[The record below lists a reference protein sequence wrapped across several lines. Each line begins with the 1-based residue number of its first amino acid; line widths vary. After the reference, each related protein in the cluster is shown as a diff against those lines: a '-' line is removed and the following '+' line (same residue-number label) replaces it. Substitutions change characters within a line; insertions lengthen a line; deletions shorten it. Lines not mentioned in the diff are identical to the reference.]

1 MAARTSSPNRS
12 ATSKKAAP
20 EPEPTQQIFVVR
32 VVKGAAKGV
41 TSLVG
46 GAFRSIGSGAQNLD
60 PAHRRDGLGFL
71 ILALAIIIAV
81 REWFGMSGAAGEVIH
96 AAVAG
101 AFGVLAITLPLLLLL
116 LAIRVMRHPD
126 RSRVN
131 GRVTIGVGAIFAAT
145 AGLSAVFSHLP
156 SPAAR
161 Q

>member
-12 ATSKKAAP
+12 ATSTRAAP

-46 GAFRSIGSGAQNLD
+46 GAFRSIGSGAQNLA

-81 REWFGMSGAAGEVIH
+81 REWFGMSGAAGEEIGS
-96 AAVAG
+96 ASCRGSVAG
-101 AFGVLAITLPLLLLL
+101 SGGPGT
-116 LAIRVMRHPD
+116 
-126 RSRVN
+126 
-131 GRVTIGVGAIFAAT
+131 G
-145 AGLSAVFSHLP
+145 
-156 SPAAR
+156 